1 MEEVIDDV
9 PTWPTC
15 TPKRSNPYGS
25 VPGLPDEELADPA
38 ELERVAMIAEWEPIM
53 ALPVQQPRSHIRP
66 TIDEDGKPNWG
77 AFGTVDFERMQPFD
91 KRRYKADRL
100 REELR
105 DVLIKISIVRRRL
118 PQKAMYLVL
127 KNVEKG
133 VLDPDDIANFDMQA
147 VAKLTLR
154 AKRLQQQI
162 RDLKGRTLSRVEVR
176 ELLA

>member
-1 MEEVIDDV
+1 MEEAINDV

-38 ELERVAMIAEWEPIM
+38 ELERVAMIAEWEPIL
-53 ALPVQQPRSHIRP
+53 ALPAPEYSGFKFDIGENGEL
-66 TIDEDGKPNWG
+66 DKG
-77 AFGTVDFERMQPFD
+77 AFDSMDFHHMHPFN

-105 DVLIKISIVRRRL
+105 DALIMISIVRRRL

-127 KNVEKG
+127 KKVQED
-133 VLDPDDIANFDMQA
+133 VLDLDDIASEDMRA

-154 AKRLQQQI
+154 AKRLQAEI
-162 RDLKGRTLSRVEVR
+162 RDLGSRSLSRTEVR